1 MIAENHSIIGGCPIP
16 KLPAPKLPAAKMLT
30 PKMCWARVLF
40 LLFWAVTDQ
49 QVHCLAKS
57 PMDDIAVS
65 GASQTTQDTG
75 GKATLV
81 ATSSTDL
88 FEHAAEVFQSRC
100 LSCHQDSVGEGDF
113 SMSTFESTMKEGYI
127 VPADLESSRLWE
139 AVKPRDGKAEMP
151 KDGEPLSDGELEA
164 IKRWILAGAKWP
176 KERELHPSA
185 IKDLSWW
192 SFRPILR
199 PEIPTI
205 ELTGDSASLDLNP
218 VDAFIQS
225 ELLQRGLSPS
235 KRADRRTLLRR
246 LKFDLLG
253 LPPTKQEIDEFLADD
268 DPKAYENWVERFL
281 ASPYYGERWARHWL
295 DVAKYADT
303 CGYDKDKLREN
314 AWPYRDYVIRSMNQ
328 DKPYRQFIREQVAGD
343 ILYPGQADGILG
355 LGFIAAGPWD
365 FIGHVEV
372 PESKL
377 DGKVARNLDRDDM
390 VSGVFNTFC
399 SLTVQCAR
407 CHHHK
412 FDPIS
417 QQQYY
422 SLQSIFA
429 AVDRAERPYD
439 VDPDLEQAKQ
449 QLQLK
454 ISDAKTQ
461 IEALEKEI
469 RADGGELLVN
479 LDQRYSELKDR
490 VAVKKD
496 PRFGYHSQLAK
507 TADEEKWVEVDLGE
521 SRLVATLEVLPCHD
535 EYADIGAG
543 FGFPVRYQIQVFA
556 DEDDQEG
563 MVVAD
568 RSEVDQPNPGLQ
580 SLRIEL
586 EKPREIQRVRVTAI
600 KLMERANDYH
610 LALAEIKVLGVD
622 QTNLALGCEVRALDS
637 IEAPVRWGKRNLTDG
652 KWADYLNRQLAD
664 ELHDVKH
671 QREQL
676 LAKIQS
682 PDRMDQKDRLQQ
694 RVKDAEAKMKKIPEG
709 KLVYAAATHFKS
721 QGNFKPTSGVPR
733 TIHVLARGEIGKPL
747 EVASPSLL
755 QLAEL
760 LPSEVP
766 EAVSEAERRAALANW
781 LTHDEHPL
789 VWRSIVNR
797 IWLYHFGQAIV
808 KTPNDFGKMGAL
820 PSHPE
825 LLDWLAAEFR
835 DGGRWVKRGSIKDLH
850 RLMVNSDT
858 YQQVSDHD
866 EVKARTDSSNETLW
880 RMNRRRLE
888 AEEIRDAIMFV
899 SGALDPTMGGPGYRL
914 FELERPEHSPHYEYH
929 KFDHSDP
936 ATHRRSIYRFIVRS
950 QPDPWMTTMDCADS
964 SQSTPKR
971 DETLTALQ
979 SLSLLNNQFNLVMAE
994 KFQKS
999 LQGRTEML
1007 TEQVAIAFEDAV
1019 QRQASQEDLQAMVAY
1034 AQQHGMANLCRF
1046 LFNLSEFIYID

>member
-1 MIAENHSIIGGCPIP
+1 MIEENHSIGGGFLLAKPFC
-16 KLPAPKLPAAKMLT
+16 LP
-30 PKMCWARVLF
+30 VLF
-40 LLFWAVTDQ
+40 LLFLAATHQ
-49 QVHCLAKS
+49 SVHCLAIG
-57 PMDDIAVS
+57 PVDGVANLS
-65 GASQTTQDTG
+65 GSEASDEG
-75 GKATLV
+75 GSDSARAT
-81 ATSSTDL
+81 APSGDL
-88 FEHAAEVFQSRC
+88 FEQVADVFQSRC
-100 LSCHQDSVGEGDF
+100 LSCHQESVREGDF
-113 SMSTFESTMKEGYI
+113 SMSTFESAMRDGYI

-139 AVKPRDGKAEMP
+139 VVNPHDGTAEMP
-151 KDGEPLSDGELEA
+151 KDGDPLSDGEREA
-164 IKRWILAGAKWP
+164 IKQWILAGAKWP

-185 IKDLSWW
+185 INDFSWW
-192 SFRPILR
+192 SFRPIRR
-199 PEIPTI
+199 PEIPTVAVAPNS
-205 ELTGDSASLDLNP
+205 EASDLNP

-225 ELLQRGLSPS
+225 ELLQRGLAPS
-235 KRADRRTLLRR
+235 KQADRRTLLRR

-253 LPPTKQEIDEFLADD
+253 LPPTKQEVDEFLADE
-268 DPKAYENWVERFL
+268 DPKAYQNWVERFL
-281 ASPYYGERWARHWL
+281 ASPHYGERWARHWL

-328 DKPYRQFIREQVAGD
+328 DKSYRQFIREQVAGD
-343 ILYPGQADGILG
+343 VLYPGQADGILG

-439 VDPDLEQAKQ
+439 VDPELERAKRELQERIADAQ
-449 QLQLK
+449 Q
-454 ISDAKTQ
+454 Q
-461 IEALEKEI
+461 IERLENEI
-469 RADGGELLVN
+469 RAEGGELLIE
-479 LDQRYSELKDR
+479 LDQRYTDLKER

-496 PRFGYHSQLAK
+496 PQFGYHSQLTK
-507 TADEEKWVEVDLGE
+507 TANEEKWVEVDLGE
-521 SRLVATLEVLPCHD
+521 NQVVAALEVLPCHD
-535 EYADIGAG
+535 EYAGIGAG
-543 FGFPVRYQIQVFA
+543 FGFPVRYQIEVFA
-556 DEDDQEG
+556 DEDNSDG
-563 MVVAD
+563 LIVVD
-568 RSEVDQPNPGLQ
+568 RTELDQPNPGLQ
-580 SLRIEL
+580 PLRVEL
-586 EKPREIQRVRVTAI
+586 DKPREVRRIRVTAT

-610 LALAEIKVLGVD
+610 LALAEIRVLDLD
-622 QTNLALGCEVRALDS
+622 QANLALGCEVRSLDS
-637 IEAPVRWGKRNLTDG
+637 IEAPVRWGKSNLTDG

-664 ELHDVKH
+664 EFHDV
-671 QREQL
+671 QRQRNQL
-676 LAKIQS
+676 LTKIQS
-682 PDRMDQKDRLQQ
+682 PDRMAQKEKLQQ
-694 RVKDAEAKMKKIPEG
+694 QVKDAEAETKKIPEG
-709 KLVYAAATHFKS
+709 KMVYAAATHFKP
-721 QGNFKPTSGVPR
+721 QGNFKPTSGAPR
-733 TIHVLARGEIGKPL
+733 TIHVLARGEISQPL
-747 EVASPSLL
+747 EVANPSLL
-755 QLAEL
+755 QLPEPLPNEL
-760 LPSEVP
+760 SQN
-766 EAVSEAERRAALANW
+766 ASEAERRAALANW
-781 LTHDEHPL
+781 LTHDDHPL

-808 KTPNDFGKMGAL
+808 TTPNDFGKMGAL

-850 RLMVNSDT
+850 RLMVNSAT

-866 EVKARTDSSNETLW
+866 EEKAKIDSSNEKLW

-899 SGALDPTMGGPGYRL
+899 SGALDSTMGGPGYRL

-994 KFQKS
+994 KFHQS
-999 LQGRTEML
+999 LRGEAEML
-1007 TEQVAIAFEDAV
+1007 VDQVAVAFETVV
-1019 QRQASQEDLQAMVAY
+1019 QREADQEDLQAMVAY
-1034 AQQHGMANLCRF
+1034 AKQHGLPNLCRF

>member
-1 MIAENHSIIGGCPIP
+1 MIAENHSIIGGCPA
-16 KLPAPKLPAAKMLT
+16 KLSAARVPTPRMSAPKT
-30 PKMCWARVLF
+30 CWARVFF
-40 LLFWAVTDQ
+40 LLLWAATDQ

-57 PMDDIAVS
+57 PTDDAAVL
-65 GASQTTQDTG
+65 GAARRTQDTSS
-75 GKATLV
+75 KSAPV
-81 ATSSTDL
+81 ATPSDDL
-88 FEHAAEVFQSRC
+88 FEQAADVFQSRC

-139 AVKPRDGKAEMP
+139 AVKPRAGKAEMP
-151 KDGEPLSDGELEA
+151 KDGEPLSDMELDA
-164 IKRWILAGAKWP
+164 IKQWILAGAKWP
-176 KERELHPSA
+176 KERELHPAA

-192 SFRPILR
+192 SFRPIHR
-199 PEIPTI
+199 PEIPKI
-205 ELTGDSASLDLNP
+205 ELTGDSASLEVNP

-253 LPPTKQEIDEFLADD
+253 LPPTKEEMDEFLADD
-268 DPKAYENWVERFL
+268 DPKAYGNWVERFL
-281 ASPYYGERWARHWL
+281 ASPHYGERWARHWL

-343 ILYPGQADGILG
+343 ILYPGQADGVLG

-429 AVDRAERPYD
+429 AVDRAERPYEI
-439 VDPDLEQAKQ
+439 DPDLEHAKQ
-449 QLQLK
+449 ELHGK

-469 RADGGELLVN
+469 RADGGELLVD

-507 TADEEKWVEVDLGE
+507 TADEEKWVEVDLGG

-556 DEDDQEG
+556 DENDQEG
-563 MVVAD
+563 VVVAD

-586 EKPREIQRVRVTAI
+586 DEPREIQRVRVTAI

-622 QTNLALGCEVRALDS
+622 QTNHALGCEVRAIDS
-637 IEAPVRWGKRNLTDG
+637 IEAPVRWGKSNLTDG
-652 KWADYLNRQLAD
+652 KWAEYLNRQLAG
-664 ELHDVKH
+664 EFHDVKQ
-671 QREQL
+671 QRDQL

-682 PDRMDQKDRLQQ
+682 PDRMAQKERLQQ
-694 RVKDAEAKMKKIPEG
+694 RVKDAEAEIKKIPEG

-755 QLAEL
+755 KLAEP
-760 LPSEVP
+760 LPTEVP
-766 EAVSEAERRAALANW
+766 DAASEAERRAALARW
-781 LTHDEHPL
+781 LTHDDHPL

-825 LLDWLAAEFR
+825 LLDWLAVEFR

-850 RLMVNSDT
+850 RLMVTSDT

-866 EVKARTDSSNETLW
+866 EAKARTDSSNETLW